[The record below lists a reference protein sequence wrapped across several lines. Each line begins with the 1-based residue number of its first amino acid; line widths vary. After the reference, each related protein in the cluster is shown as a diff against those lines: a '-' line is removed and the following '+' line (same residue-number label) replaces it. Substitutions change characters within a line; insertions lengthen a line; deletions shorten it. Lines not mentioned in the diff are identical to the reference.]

1 MKVFI
6 ELTIIPNAEISPY
19 FIWPKLYTQLHLSM
33 VEIKDVNDQVL
44 VGVSFP
50 EYKVV
55 ENKDKKFAMLGSKL
69 RLFAK
74 DEAILAQLNLNKWLE
89 RLTDYVH
96 IKSMS
101 VVPEKATSHLIVSRY
116 REPRNPEALA
126 RRFAKRHSI
135 SVEDALTRLKD
146 YKQEF
151 DVLPYIQLKS
161 LTGGESFNLFIL
173 QNLVDKEK
181 VGAFSTYGLSSVSTV
196 PHW

>member
-1 MKVFI
+1 MKFYI
-6 ELTIIPNAEISPY
+6 ELTLIDNSELGVY
-19 FIWPKLYTQLHLSM
+19 DIWSKLYTQLHLAM
-33 VEIKDVNDQVL
+33 VEMQDSNKHVP

-50 EYKVV
+50 EYKIV

-101 VVPEKATSHLIVSRY
+101 VVPEKATSHLIVNRY

-135 SVEDALTRLKD
+135 SVEEALNRLKD

-151 DVLPYIQLKS
+151 GVLPYIQLKS
-161 LTGGESFNLFIL
+161 LTGGENFNLFIS
-173 QNLVDKEK
+173 QKVVDKEK
-181 VGAFSTYGLSSVSTV
+181 VGAFSTYGLSSETTV